1 LAEWKIRD
9 FNEVSHLFDRRKRMV
24 YAFANRYLDQFP
36 KDKTNQLLR
45 FAAFVMGSLAAI
57 LGVVTLVDPDLFLG
71 FEISGKTSLFWL
83 SIFSTLAVLCRNA
96 ATDEDDDLWDPE
108 VAMNAVIVHSHYYP
122 DSWKGRLH
130 SDEVRQE
137 FSSMYKLEALLFLED
152 IIGTLLTP
160 WLLMYNL
167 PSRADRLVDF
177 FREFT
182 IHVDGLGTVCSYAV
196 FDFKNGGK
204 AASRPGQAGDLRDGY
219 YGDKAN
225 KLMESYLSFLDV
237 YGPNPKRGLHGR
249 SKRHFHPPPTFPGLA
264 GNSPS
269 VVAEHH
275 SGSAIARHGTTL
287 MRHSTVQPPSQPQ
300 QNTPRFGPAGSGHH
314 ISPMH
319 SILLDPHHQPRSSP
333 RQGPSARP
341 PVRSG
346 GGAAGASLRHT
357 LEGDPAEVVE
367 EDEELAAQN
376 LPNIPRTSSNL
387 IEEDSELGDSWL
399 LRGGLAEENEANL
412 SGGERERDRDRRGE
426 RGGVLG
432 MLRELQKAQTEDRG
446 GHI

>member
-1 LAEWKIRD
+1 
-9 FNEVSHLFDRRKRMV
+9 MV

-36 KDKTNQLLR
+36 KDKTNQVLR
-45 FAAFVMGSLAAI
+45 FAAFIMGSLAAI

-83 SIFSTLAVLCRNA
+83 SIFSTLALLCRNG

-108 VAMNAVIVHSHYYP
+108 IAMNAVIVHSHYCP

-167 PSRADRLVDF
+167 PNRADRLVDF

-204 AASRPGQAGDLRDGY
+204 AATRPGQPGDLRDGY

-249 SKRHFHPPPTFPGLA
+249 TKRHFHPPPTFPGLA
-264 GNSPS
+264 GGSPS
-269 VVAEHH
+269 ILAENH
-275 SGSAIARHGTTL
+275 SGSAVGRHGTAAL
-287 MRHSTVQPPSQPQ
+287 MRHSTLQQQSQPQ
-300 QNTPRFGPAGSGHH
+300 QQQPQQHTPRFGPAGSSGFHQQH

-333 RQGPSARP
+333 RQGPTSRP
-341 PVRSG
+341 PLRSG
-346 GGAAGASLRHT
+346 GGGGGGNLRHT
-357 LEGDPAEVVE
+357 LDGDPAEVVE
-367 EDEELAAQN
+367 EDEDVPAQN
-376 LPNIPRTSSNL
+376 RLNVPRTSSNL

-399 LRGGLAEENEANL
+399 LRGGLAEDNGANL
-412 SGGERERDRDRRGE
+412 SGGEKDRRGE